1 MEASQVSMERKILP
15 GPQGPLL
22 LRSKPSRV
30 SRTFAQFPDPKLA
43 TWKSSPVVA
52 RFGPFEVNFDRRELR
67 KHGMKIKLEDKPFEI
82 LEALLREPGRMV
94 TREELRAKLW
104 PDTFV
109 SFEHCLNAAVNK
121 LRSAVGDSS
130 RYFRFIETVRRRGYR
145 FIGALE
151 TADPS
156 DPCESRAVLLVLPF
170 RVQSPNRAAEFFA
183 DGLTEEISAQLG
195 RLDPQRLA
203 LISVA
208 TAMLWKRSECNVKEI
223 GQKVHA
229 DLVLEGSVRHASGRV
244 RVGAQLVKSSDQLCV
259 WSEIY
264 ECPATAP
271 LTCQAEIAQQIAAS
285 LAAQLGL
292 NNHHAFSPSVAAP
305 LSMPSQ
311 RIRKIGS

>member
-1 MEASQVSMERKILP
+1 VSMQRKFLP
-15 GPQGPLL
+15 GPRGPLL
-22 LRSKPSRV
+22 LPSKSPRV
-30 SRTFAQFPDPKLA
+30 SLAFSQFPAREPAPWPPGKA
-43 TWKSSPVVA
+43 SPVIA

-67 KHGMKIKLEDKPFEI
+67 RHGMKIRLEDKPFEI

-94 TREELRAKLW
+94 TREELRARLW

-109 SFEHCLNAAVNK
+109 SYEHCLNTAVNK

-151 TADPS
+151 PTDLS
-156 DPCESRAVLLVLPF
+156 DPRQSRAVLLVLPF

-208 TAMLWKRSECNVKEI
+208 TAMLCKRSECSTKEI
-223 GQKVHA
+223 GQKVRA
-229 DLVLEGSVRHASGRV
+229 DIILEGSVRHAAGRV
-244 RVGAQLVKSSDQLCV
+244 RVGAQLVQSSDQLCV

-264 ECPATAP
+264 ECPAAAP
-271 LTCQAEIAQQIAAS
+271 LACQAQIAQQVAAS
-285 LAAQLGL
+285 LAAHLGL
-292 NNHHAFSPSVAAP
+292 SNHRAFSPSSAAP

-311 RIRKIGS
+311 RIRKISS